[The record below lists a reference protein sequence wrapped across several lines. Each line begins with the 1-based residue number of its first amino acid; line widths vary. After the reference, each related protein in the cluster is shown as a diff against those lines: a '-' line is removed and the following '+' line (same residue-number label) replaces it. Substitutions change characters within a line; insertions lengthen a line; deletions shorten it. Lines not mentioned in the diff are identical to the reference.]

1 MEALEVPRHD
11 GVCCEK
17 VKFHLPAG
25 SGGRYRRRAE
35 VTRKGQKG
43 NPHTFSMQESFP
55 SQIDTGCKMQGRQ
68 CVSSEHGQ
76 LAAENIRVCGVGLE
90 P

>member
-1 MEALEVPRHD
+1 MEALEVPSHD

-17 VKFHLPAG
+17 VNFHLPAG
-25 SGGRYRRRAE
+25 SEGRCKRRAE
-35 VTRKGQKG
+35 VTRKG

-55 SQIDTGCKMQGRQ
+55 SQVDTGCKMQGRQ